1 MPLSRSLC
9 DPRPGDRPR
18 SPRTAPAAGR
28 RRAGFTFIE
37 LLVVITIIGLM
48 SSIVVANLDGLT
60 DRSTLNATAREFGN
74 TLLAIRDQ
82 AAIQQREIN
91 VEIDVENQRWRI
103 VDIPPVTDVP
113 DPKDREEATYEG
125 PWAEPGRGVI
135 LDSIAFSKND
145 SSRRGKVMIGFDAD
159 GQLVPSGFVVFFR
172 HVNGTEEDGVS
183 VEVTGLTGLVDYA
196 PGKKRSEEVRGAD
209 DF

>member
-1 MPLSRSLC
+1 MPLRRSVRTSAAGDRSRSPHAAL
-9 DPRPGDRPR
+9 G
-18 SPRTAPAAGR
+18 AGR
-28 RRAGFTFIE
+28 NRGGFTFIE

-91 VEIDVENQRWRI
+91 VEIDIENQRWRI

-145 SSRRGKVMIGFDAD
+145 NTRRGTVMIGFDAD

-172 HVNGTEEDGVS
+172 HVDGTEEDGVS

-196 PGKKRSEEVRGAD
+196 AGKKRSEEVRGSD